1 MYQPETQTW
10 KQDET
15 IVKIEKEPFTHGA
28 MRYCYRMKKRSPPPE
43 SASNHRFH
51 DGGWTRASNYVAKA
65 YLTPDSDEI
74 DTSDQ
79 AKTNVKNDIILQY
92 EATHWS
98 SRFNEHGPPKKIIF
112 IRAYAIEF
120 PDRKGQPW
128 LPVERYIF
136 GSGECV
142 IKKNQGCIHF
152 FTFNKQF
159 LTILTHSNQS
169 NLLCYSIRP
178 IWSWVYKAQH
188 KLRICRR
195 RIAPRN
201 SSGKVYYLY
210 YFINCVL
217 VSFFGLYKYRLFT
230 NTFCF
235 LFYYYYCIS
244 LPGQN

>member
-15 IVKIEKEPFTHGA
+15 IVKIQKEPFTHGA

-65 YLTPDSDEI
+65 YLTPDSEI

-92 EATHWS
+92 EASHWS
-98 SRFNEHGPPKKIIF
+98 SRFNEQGPPKKIIF

-136 GSGECV
+136 GSGESYK
-142 IKKNQGCIHF
+142 IKIQN
-152 FTFNKQF
+152 TF
-159 LTILTHSNQS
+159 ILLHLINNFYYSYIFGT
-169 NLLCYSIRP
+169 NLLWC
-178 IWSWVYKAQH
+178 
-188 KLRICRR
+188 
-195 RIAPRN
+195 
-201 SSGKVYYLY
+201 SSH
-210 YFINCVL
+210 
-217 VSFFGLYKYRLFT
+217 
-230 NTFCF
+230 
-235 LFYYYYCIS
+235 
-244 LPGQN
+244 

>member
-1 MYQPETQTW
+1 MINHSSSLFWFSLFILSHRLRTRLKNAASKAIAEGDPWAKYEIEKVPAERVIRHMYQPETQTW

-15 IVKIEKEPFTHGA
+15 IVKIQKEPFTHGA

-65 YLTPDSDEI
+65 YLTPDSEI

-92 EATHWS
+92 EASHWS
-98 SRFNEHGPPKKIIF
+98 SRFNEQGPPKKIIF

-136 GSGECV
+136 GSGESY
-142 IKKNQGCIHF
+142 KKNSEYIHS
-152 FTFNKQF
+152 TIFNKYF
-159 LTILTHSNQS
+159 YYSYIFGT
-169 NLLCYSIRP
+169 NLLWC
-178 IWSWVYKAQH
+178 
-188 KLRICRR
+188 
-195 RIAPRN
+195 
-201 SSGKVYYLY
+201 SSH
-210 YFINCVL
+210 
-217 VSFFGLYKYRLFT
+217 
-230 NTFCF
+230 
-235 LFYYYYCIS
+235 
-244 LPGQN
+244 

>member
-1 MYQPETQTW
+1 MINHSSSLFWFSLFILSHRLRTRLKNAASKAIAEGDPWAKYEIEKVPAERVIRHMYQPETQTW

-15 IVKIEKEPFTHGA
+15 IVKIQKEPFTHGA

-65 YLTPDSDEI
+65 YLTPDSEI

-92 EATHWS
+92 EASHWS
-98 SRFNEHGPPKKIIF
+98 SRFNEQGPPKKIIF

-136 GSGECV
+136 GSGESY
-142 IKKNQGCIHF
+142 KKNLGY
-152 FTFNKQF
+152 
-159 LTILTHSNQS
+159 THS
-169 NLLCYSIRP
+169 
-178 IWSWVYKAQH
+178 
-188 KLRICRR
+188 
-195 RIAPRN
+195 
-201 SSGKVYYLY
+201 
-210 YFINCVL
+210 
-217 VSFFGLYKYRLFT
+217 T
-230 NTFCF
+230 TFH
-235 LFYYYYCIS
+235 
-244 LPGQN
+244 